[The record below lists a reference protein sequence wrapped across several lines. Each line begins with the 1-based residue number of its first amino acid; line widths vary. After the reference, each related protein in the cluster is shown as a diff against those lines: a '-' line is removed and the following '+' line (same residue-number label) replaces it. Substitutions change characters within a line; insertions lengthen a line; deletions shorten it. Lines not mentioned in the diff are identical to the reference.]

1 MERNSETCPAFDK
14 LRPRACRGELSRR
27 TRNGKSLE
35 LVEWKA
41 ESAGAVDEPAG
52 DQRLLP
58 EAFRWRAVFRQE
70 MSERDRS
77 IKVNQRSFRSCSSS
91 FCSLRKEVTGLRGGG
106 VDAASAGGVI
116 QPLRTA
122 SDSNA
127 SDSTGLL
134 VLSGG
139 TISATTRSR
148 SVTSTV
154 SPCAARRTYSLSL
167 FFKTFKPTAFIS
179 TNVVSGSYLCQ
190 GPRV

>member
-1 MERNSETCPAFDK
+1 MERNFETCHAFDK

-27 TRNGKSLE
+27 TRNGKLLE

-77 IKVNQRSFRSCSSS
+77 IKVNQRSLRSCSSS

-106 VDAASAGGVI
+106 VDAASAGGVT

-139 TISATTRSR
+139 TSSATTRSR
-148 SVTSTV
+148 SVTRTV
-154 SPCAARRTYSLSL
+154 SPRSARRTYSLSL
-167 FFKTFKPTAFIS
+167 FFRTFKPTAFIS
-179 TNVVSGSYLCQ
+179 TNVASGSYLCQ